1 MKRHDARRH
10 TISHSDR
17 ACCICGLW
25 RCTVDSGQNRQVA
38 TCPGPTL
45 ICGSV
50 RWPVNCRGTVLVFS
64 IAAMASLVETPR
76 REPATGQ
83 YSCAACNGAG
93 VLDKERYHRLT
104 ETPGP
109 LFISPSQRS
118 PAEKAATPSY
128 IFSVTGKNRRR
139 EQERKRRQDAEKVEG
154 RRKRSKKPEAVVADS
169 DDSNGDDE
177 D

>member
-1 MKRHDARRH
+1 M
-10 TISHSDR
+10 
-17 ACCICGLW
+17 
-25 RCTVDSGQNRQVA
+25 
-38 TCPGPTL
+38 
-45 ICGSV
+45 
-50 RWPVNCRGTVLVFS
+50 FS

-83 YSCAACNGAG
+83 YSCAACNGAR

-177 D
+177 DQGVNLDDEERAVINKDDSSDGDRDHGCTDAVSTL